1 MNDLYFEKLRS
12 YYLDTKLEE
21 DNTDKID
28 EMLRLYGLVVE
39 LGKISRTKGILDLE
53 DTAKDLD
60 DNNACESYLK
70 KIIML
75 IVDGTDPEN
84 VEEVGMTSV
93 ISGDFDSFDS
103 IICLMC
109 LRGALLIQ
117 EGQNPYAIGN
127 ILRALFPKFVLQI
140 YEARLLENIENR
152 KKIVLQKMEEVKNE
166 RDESYYSVPY
176 RTRLS
181 EYIIQ
186 ASDKEMTNAYWCVK
200 MSEWARASRALS
212 GDAIKRLISILEVD
226 EAEKFIEEAE
236 HNCIRMP
243 FAEEA
248 CEHIYKALGE

>member
-140 YEARLLENIENR
+140 YEARLLENI
-152 KKIVLQKMEEVKNE
+152 
-166 RDESYYSVPY
+166 
-176 RTRLS
+176 
-181 EYIIQ
+181 
-186 ASDKEMTNAYWCVK
+186 
-200 MSEWARASRALS
+200 
-212 GDAIKRLISILEVD
+212 
-226 EAEKFIEEAE
+226 
-236 HNCIRMP
+236 
-243 FAEEA
+243 
-248 CEHIYKALGE
+248 